1 MNLEYYGPMVDF
13 CRFIRP
19 KLLTLVDLSFV
30 FSLLPA
36 LNDVFESYAVLF
48 RVNGVAGDFRSEIE
62 C

>member
-1 MNLEYYGPMVDF
+1 MVDF